1 MLQFRRQGK
10 SGKCLMSTAS
20 AKFAAFLVLLD
31 VCLGCAYAADTAQQ
45 HRTKRNAAKTEPAA
59 RAAQPPAQPPP
70 PPPTLEQMPASA
82 PEVTFRNGM
91 LTIVSQNSTLAD
103 ILRAV
108 HARTGAAM
116 EIPPNANE
124 RVVSRLGPG
133 PAREVL
139 ASLLNG
145 SHFNYVMLGS
155 ASDPQS
161 VERIILTSKAMAPE
175 TGAANPAAAQNPPDQ
190 QSGVMQEAPE
200 EITADDASATD
211 ENADQEVQPE
221 TTGEEQQQ
229 GNGQPVVKTPEQLLR
244 ELQQQQQQQ
253 QQQQPGAPQ
262 SFPSPPNQPPDQRQP
277 Q

>member
-1 MLQFRRQGK
+1 
-10 SGKCLMSTAS
+10 MSPLS
-20 AKFAAFLVLLD
+20 SKFAAGIAVLIFSG
-31 VCLGCAYAADTAQQ
+31 VSAHAADAAQQ
-45 HRTKRNAAKTEPAA
+45 HRVKKNLAKAEQATPAP
-59 RAAQPPAQPPP
+59 QPPPP

-82 PEVTFRNGM
+82 PQVTFRNGM

-116 EIPPNANE
+116 DIPPNANE

-155 ASDPQS
+155 ATNPES
-161 VERIILTSKAMAPE
+161 VERVILTSKASAPA
-175 TGAANPAAAQNPPDQ
+175 TGIPSPPVGQNQADQ

-200 EITADDASATD
+200 EMTSDDAAAD
-211 ENADQEVQPE
+211 ENTEQEGQPE
-221 TTGEEQQQ
+221 NSGEDQQQ
-229 GNGQPVVKTPEQLLR
+229 QPNGQPVVKTPEQLLR

-253 QQQQPGAPQ
+253 QQPGAPQ
-262 SFPSPPNQPPDQRQP
+262 GFPVPPNQPPEQQQP
-277 Q
+277 PQ